1 MIRFHHT
8 AFVGAWLIE
17 PEPVLDERG
26 FFARTFCIRDFG
38 DRGLENGFVQHATS
52 RSNRK
57 GTLRG
62 MHFQKEPYGEV
73 KVVACLRGAILDII
87 VDLRPD
93 SATYLKWAAFELTSE
108 NLRRLYIPKGF
119 AHGFQALT
127 ENAEVGYLLS
137 AFYAPAAASGVR
149 YNDPRIGI
157 EWPLPVSVIS
167 EKDRNWP
174 LLAE

>member
-1 MIRFHHT
+1 
-8 AFVGAWLIE
+8 
-17 PEPVLDERG
+17 
-26 FFARTFCIRDFG
+26 
-38 DRGLENGFVQHATS
+38 
-52 RSNRK
+52 
-57 GTLRG
+57 
-62 MHFQKEPYGEV
+62 MHFQKEPHGEV
-73 KVVACLRGAILDII
+73 KVVTCLRGAILDVI

-119 AHGFQALT
+119 AHGFQALS

-137 AFYAPAAASGVR
+137 AFHEPAAASGVR